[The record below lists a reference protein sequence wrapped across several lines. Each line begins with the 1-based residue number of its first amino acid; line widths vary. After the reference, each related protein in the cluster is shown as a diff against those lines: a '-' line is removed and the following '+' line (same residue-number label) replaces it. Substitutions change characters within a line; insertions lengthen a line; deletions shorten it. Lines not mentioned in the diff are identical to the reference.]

1 MSKKYKNPP
10 IVEAL
15 CEFQFVPGQPWDF
28 TIHGLFYEKISS
40 EFPDKQQQMGIGIR
54 VKQEAGAIQ
63 HEVLQPPNRMQFFRK
78 DKSALIQVGPDL
90 LVVNHLKPYPAWE
103 VFKPL
108 ILDNL
113 NKYIAVAQPKGFKRI
128 GLRYINKIDIPEKSI
143 ETTDYFNFY
152 PHIPVELP
160 QIHEA
165 FNIRV
170 EIPHQENRDRILLT
184 FVSTIPEK
192 PEVLSFLL
200 DLDYVMILPE
210 KVAVEQAGEW
220 LEQAH
225 EIIESTFEACITDKC
240 RNLFE

>member
-15 CEFQFVPGQPWDF
+15 GEFRFVPGQPWDF
-28 TIHGLFYEKISS
+28 TIHGLFYEKINS

-63 HEVLQPPNRMQFFRK
+63 HEVLQSPDRMQFYRK
-78 DKSALIQVGPDL
+78 DKTALVQVGPDL
-90 LVVNHLKPYPAWE
+90 LTVNHLKPYPTWE

-113 NKYIAVAQPKGFKRI
+113 KKYIEIAQPKGFKRL
-128 GLRYINKIDIPEKSI
+128 GLRYINKIDIPAKSI
-143 ETTDYFNFY
+143 ELSDYFNYY
-152 PHIPVELP
+152 PYLPKELP
-160 QIHEA
+160 QKHGA
-165 FNIRV
+165 FSVRV
-170 EIPHQENRDRILLT
+170 EIPHEENRDHILLT
-184 FVSTIPEK
+184 FGHTIPEK
-192 PEVLSFLL
+192 PGELSFLL

-210 KVAVEQAGEW
+210 KVAIEQAGEW

-225 EIIESTFEACITDKC
+225 EVIEKTFEACITDKC
-240 RNLFE
+240 RNLFK

>member
-15 CEFQFVPGQPWDF
+15 SEFQFISGQPWDF
-28 TIHGLFYEKISS
+28 TIHGIFYEKINS

-63 HEVLQPPNRMQFFRK
+63 HEVLQSSDRMQFYRK
-78 DKSALIQVGPDL
+78 DKTALVQVGPDL
-90 LVVNHLKPYPAWE
+90 LTVNYLKPYPTWE

-128 GLRYINKIDIPEKSI
+128 GLRYINKIDIPEKQI
-143 ETTDYFNFY
+143 ELPHYFNYY
-152 PHIPVELP
+152 PHIPDGVP
-160 QIHEA
+160 QTYDVL
-165 FNIRV
+165 NVRV
-170 EIPHQENRDRILLT
+170 EIPHKEDRDRVLLT
-184 FVSTIPEK
+184 IVNTIPER
-192 PEVLSFLL
+192 PDVLSFLL

-210 KVAVEQAGEW
+210 KVAIEQAGEW

-225 EIIESTFEACITDKC
+225 EVIEETFEACITDKC